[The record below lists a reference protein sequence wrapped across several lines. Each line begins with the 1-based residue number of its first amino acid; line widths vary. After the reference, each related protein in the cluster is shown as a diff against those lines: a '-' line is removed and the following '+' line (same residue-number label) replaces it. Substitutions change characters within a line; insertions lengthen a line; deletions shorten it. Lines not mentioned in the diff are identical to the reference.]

1 MSLKNIF
8 HRGAT
13 IFLNRIKPASGKL
26 IFVVANFDLVIGPPA
41 SNAFMIFPPFRHQK
55 LFSTNSIWFMLEAF
69 KVGGQFVLTT
79 HPVDRPAKCNEH
91 PPQSVWSF
99 PTSSA
104 SSLDQKFLFHAVRK
118 DPLQVCPPRRV
129 LLCSAFFCDPRR

>member
-1 MSLKNIF
+1 
-8 HRGAT
+8 
-13 IFLNRIKPASGKL
+13 
-26 IFVVANFDLVIGPPA
+26 
-41 SNAFMIFPPFRHQK
+41 MIFPPFRHQK

-79 HPVDRPAKCNEH
+79 HPVARPAKCNEH

-118 DPLQVCPPRRV
+118 DPIEGMSTTTSVA
-129 LLCSAFFCDPRR
+129 LLGVFLRSTTMTIALDWRTSGAAIDPQRPSIQSRML